1 MTRIKKQAGKKR
13 AAHRFVELT
22 REGLPKG
29 FLAPFGER
37 IATRFEIRGDG
48 IAVITLARPE
58 SLNAFNERMIREVRS
73 ALWHCTFD
81 DRVRVIVVTGEG
93 RAFCSGRDIHGL
105 QWENDKPSSQYRAYV
120 RTCHEMM
127 DDFEQIEKPVIAA
140 VNGICAGGGVEM
152 AVACDL
158 RFAASNAQFLL
169 PENQLGVIPASG
181 ACSRMIQLIGIG
193 RLKEMVIGVE
203 PVSASVA
210 NRIGL
215 VNRVFPANKLME
227 NTIAYAQKLTAK
239 APLAMG
245 MAKHIINT
253 CQSADLET
261 GRILERL
268 GQSVLNGTE
277 DQKEGTAAFLEKRP
291 PRFHGR

>member
-1 MTRIKKQAGKKR
+1 MTQLRKQAGKKR
-13 AAHRFVELT
+13 AAYRFVELT

-37 IATRFEIRGDG
+37 AATRFEIRRDG
-48 IAVITLARPE
+48 IAIITLARPE

-81 DRVRVIVVTGEG
+81 DHVRVIIVTGEG
-93 RAFCSGRDIHGL
+93 RAFCSGRDIQGL
-105 QWENDKPSSQYRAYV
+105 QWENDKPSFQYRAYV

-203 PVSASVA
+203 PVSARVA

-215 VNRVFPANKLME
+215 VNRVFPANKLMK
-227 NTIAYAQKLTAK
+227 NTIAYAQKLTGK

-277 DQKEGTAAFLEKRP
+277 DQKEGTAAFIEKRK
-291 PRFHGR
+291 PRFKGR

>member
-1 MTRIKKQAGKKR
+1 MTQLRKQAGKKR
-13 AAHRFVELT
+13 AAYPAIELT
-22 REGLPKG
+22 PEGLPRG
-29 FLAPFGER
+29 FLAPFGGR
-37 IATRFEIRGDG
+37 IATRFEIRRDG
-48 IAVITLARPE
+48 IAIITLARPE
-58 SLNAFNERMIREVRS
+58 RLNAFDERMIREVRA

-81 DRVRVIVVTGEG
+81 DHVRVIIVTGEG
-93 RAFCSGRDIHGL
+93 RAFCSGRDIQGL
-105 QWENDKPSSQYRAYV
+105 QWENDKPSFQYRAYV

-203 PVSASVA
+203 PVSARVA

-215 VNRVFPANKLME
+215 VNRVFPANKLMK
-227 NTIAYAQKLTAK
+227 NTIAYAQKLTGK

-277 DQKEGTAAFLEKRP
+277 DQKEGTAAFIEKRK
-291 PRFHGR
+291 PRFKGR